1 MVWASRSSLTTLCR
15 RLTRKARRAA
25 ERRFFSPCGLQYKTS
40 NIKLLHITL
49 PPLFASVCVCTYVS
63 IHLTHTHAFSITH
76 TQSLRARAISLSLL
90 SLSVCLYSTPAPSS
104 LSQTPAGLESI
115 TGSEELLDH
124 HVVRLNTLRDD
135 RGKRHVEHCLQVYPH
150 VRNLRL
156 GCRV

>member
-49 PPLFASVCVCTYVS
+49 PPLFASVCVCTYVC

-90 SLSVCLYSTPAPSS
+90 SLSVCLFSTPAPPLCPKHLPALRASRAARNFWTTMWS
-104 LSQTPAGLESI
+104 VSILCVMIEANVMLSTVSRSI
-115 TGSEELLDH
+115 RTFETC
-124 HVVRLNTLRDD
+124 V
-135 RGKRHVEHCLQVYPH
+135 
-150 VRNLRL
+150 
-156 GCRV
+156 